1 MNHASILPPSVRE
14 VPNECEAEGVYPVG
28 SRHPRAAA
36 VVQNQAQRQG
46 FSRHPEG
53 VPSAER
59 RRFAPT
65 SGCALVRHGCG
76 MFPQAGIPCSWR
88 AQTPPP
94 SNPCH
99 IRVTQNG
106 ADQSRLRFPWRR
118 DRDLNP
124 GRHHCLTRFRIVRV
138 QPLRHLCIDG
148 RHAPEM
154 QTSFY
159 RKSAKKATDFAPS
172 REIFCWMLHFL
183 PPSMREVARCPRL
196 ALGNVTEGV
205 CRITSKTPSVS
216 LRSTASRAVEPALG
230 QEISPQWEISKL
242 ESGQSPTGALSRKH
256 FLALKEGATGACVF
270 LPPRRR
276 FFG

>member
-1 MNHASILPPSVRE
+1 MYETWPF
-14 VPNECEAEGVYPVG
+14 
-28 SRHPRAAA
+28 
-36 VVQNQAQRQG
+36 QN
-46 FSRHPEG
+46 
-53 VPSAER
+53 V
-59 RRFAPT
+59 
-65 SGCALVRHGCG
+65 
-76 MFPQAGIPCSWR
+76 
-88 AQTPPP
+88 
-94 SNPCH
+94 
-99 IRVTQNG
+99 
-106 ADQSRLRFPWRR
+106 WRR

-148 RHAPEM
+148 RRAPEM

-196 ALGNVTEGV
+196 ALGNATEGV

-242 ESGQSPTGALSRKH
+242 ESGQSPTGALSRNH
-256 FLALKEGATGACVF
+256 FLALKEGATGTCVF
-270 LPPRRR
+270 SSPRGR
-276 FFG
+276 FFVVGS

>member
-1 MNHASILPPSVRE
+1 MRRKEFTRLVRGI
-14 VPNECEAEGVYPVG
+14 PGRRLWFKIRRRDRDYF
-28 SRHPRAAA
+28 RLF
-36 VVQNQAQRQG
+36 QQTKRQG
-46 FSRHPEG
+46 FFERLDGFAAASVRSREPT
-53 VPSAER
+53 AEKTAPYLQTIR
-59 RRFAPT
+59 RLWFKP
-65 SGCALVRHGCG
+65 ALPHGKG
-76 MFPQAGIPCSWR
+76 LPKGSP
-88 AQTPPP
+88 
-94 SNPCH
+94 
-99 IRVTQNG
+99 
-106 ADQSRLRFPWRR
+106 FPWRR

-148 RHAPEM
+148 RRAPEM